1 MPSTKLNSN
10 QQKAVTYTEGPLLI
24 LAGPGSGKTFT
35 ITEKVVDL
43 TENGLSPEKI
53 LALTFSEKAA
63 GEMQERIESKIGV
76 GSGITVSTFHSFCN
90 DLIRKFSLNLGIN
103 QNAKLI
109 SKEHSHVWGI
119 KNIDSFGFQNL
130 AIPSKPYDLITS
142 LLEGVSQLKDH
153 LVSPEELAKYAGRK
167 LEDASIEE
175 GKRDVLLKMSDLAR
189 FYEHYQQYK
198 SDNGFL
204 DYDDMISMACN
215 LLETNDV
222 VRNMVKARYDYVL
235 VDEFQDTNFAQLFLV
250 HLIADGNNLTCV
262 ADDDQCIYRF
272 RGAYLANI
280 EQLQEYYHTLE
291 KIPLEK
297 NYRSSSQ
304 IVQLS
309 QQLIA
314 NNPQRQEKNLT
325 AHNGEKSEVKVVK
338 APDDVSEA
346 EWVAEEITDMI
357 NEGVR
362 PGEIFILTRKRADG
376 KKFSESL
383 KQRMVP
389 VEFVGSLQLNRFPVV
404 REAMAYLRVV
414 ADPFNNGIAFAKI
427 LSREG
432 VSEHNLQKINL
443 QALKI
448 SRDDRDT
455 GDGIYSVLLYHLD
468 ELDISQ
474 KDLIRSIVSRLN
486 ELIEYKKSNLPSD
499 TVKHLLSEKTD
510 FYRTQLQEDTQASRR
525 NISILNSL
533 VTTVEDLELVDGGS
547 ELETVVED
555 LELVFGLDLDEGVSS
570 DEDTVKVMTIHQSKG
585 KEAKVVFVCD
595 MATRHLPLNYRRK
608 AFTVPKE
615 LSKGR
620 QRDVDEKVLHLE
632 EERRLAYVAMT
643 RAKEELYLVFPEK
656 YEGNKRKVSPSE
668 FLTQLEYTSNPLV
681 GYIEAEQFERKSE
694 VEDVSPLMKK
704 KDEYLR
710 MLGMYSKQ
718 GQLKQALES
727 LVVLAQLREIE
738 AEGNLTAF
746 DAKDFLQVN
755 PKQPQELE
763 DLIDN
768 NIPPLVDPN
777 MRFSASKIKTY
788 QDCPLKFKYGTVLNI
803 PTPQK
808 AYFQVGTDVHSVY
821 EQLSQMDMKGESID
835 ITTANQLLDDIWD
848 PAAYPSRTQE
858 QQEHG
863 KMKQMLDFWFRFEAD
878 NPNETVAVEE
888 FFDLDLNG
896 AHFGGVIDRVDR
908 TPEGEYIVIDYK
920 TGKTTLPKSKL
931 KDDVQL
937 ALYCLAVKEMYG
949 KMPVQA
955 GLLYVNPDVQ
965 ELRMMDVDEERI
977 GIVVDSIN
985 AVVERV
991 LKDDFEVDG
1000 EPNCYFCD
1008 FKGICE
1014 WGEGE

>member
-1 MPSTKLNSN
+1 MTNTDLDP
-10 QQKAVTYTEGPLLI
+10 QQTKAVTYTDGPLLI

-43 TENGLSPEKI
+43 TEKGLSPERI

-63 GEMQERIESKIGV
+63 GEMQERIETKIGV

-90 DLIRKFSLNLGIN
+90 DLIREFSLYLGIN

-119 KNIDSFGFQNL
+119 KNIDSFGFENL
-130 AIPSKPYDLITS
+130 AIPPQPYDLITS
-142 LLEGVSQLKDH
+142 LLEGASQLKDH
-153 LVSPEELAKYAGRK
+153 LVSPKE
-167 LEDASIEE
+167 LEDYTSSNLEDESIDE
-175 GKRDVLLKMSDLAR
+175 GEKDILLKLSDLAR

-222 VRNMVKARYDYVL
+222 VRNMVKARYDYIL

-250 HLIADGNNLTCV
+250 HQIADGNNLTCV

-280 EQLQEYYHTLE
+280 EQLEEYYRSLE

-309 QQLIA
+309 QQLIS
-314 NNPQRQEKNLT
+314 NNPQRQEKKLT
-325 AHNGEKSEVKVVK
+325 AHNGEKNEVKVVK

-346 EWVAEEITDMI
+346 EYVAEEIENMVND
-357 NEGVR
+357 GVQ
-362 PGEIFILTRKRADG
+362 PGDIFILTRKRADG
-376 KKFSESL
+376 KKFNESL
-383 KQRMVP
+383 KQRMIP

-404 REAMAYLRVV
+404 REAMAYLHVV
-414 ADPFNNGIAFAKI
+414 ANPFNNGIGFAKI

-432 VSEHNLQKINL
+432 VSEHDLQKINL

-448 SRDDRDT
+448 SRADST
-455 GDGIYSVLLYHLD
+455 VGDGIYSVLLYHLD
-468 ELDISQ
+468 ELELSQ
-474 KDLIRSIVSRLN
+474 KGLILSIVSRLN
-486 ELIEYKKSNLPSD
+486 DLIEFKKNHLPSD

-510 FYRTQLQEDTQASRR
+510 FYRTQLQEDTSASRR
-525 NISILNSL
+525 NITILNSL
-533 VTTVEDLELVDGGS
+533 ISTVEDLELVDGGS

-555 LELVFGLDLDEGVSS
+555 LELVFGIELDEGVSS

-595 MATRHLPLNYRRK
+595 MATRHLPLTYRRK
-608 AFTVPKE
+608 AFTVPKA

-620 QRDVDEKVLHLE
+620 QRDVEEKVLHLE

-643 RAKEELYLVFPEK
+643 RAKEQLYLMFPEK
-656 YEGNKRKVSPSE
+656 YEGNKRGVSPSE
-668 FLTQLEYTSNPLV
+668 FLAQLEYTSNPL
-681 GYIEAEQFERKSE
+681 IEYLEADKFERKSE

-704 KDEYLR
+704 KDEYLQ
-710 MLGMYSKQ
+710 MVNMYSKQ

-738 AEGNLTAF
+738 DEGNLAAF
-746 DAKDFLQVN
+746 DSKDFLQVN
-755 PKQPQELE
+755 PKEPKELE
-763 DLIDN
+763 DLIDG

-788 QDCPLKFKYGTVLNI
+788 QDCPLKFKYGSVLNI

-808 AYFQVGTDVHSVY
+808 TFFQVGTDVHAVY
-821 EQLSQMDMKGESID
+821 EQLSRMDMKGDVID
-835 ITTANQLLDDIWD
+835 IGMAQKMLEDIWD
-848 PAAYPSRTQE
+848 PTAYPSMTME
-858 QQEHG
+858 KQEHG
-863 KMKQMLDFWFRFEAD
+863 KMKKMLDFWFRFEEE

-888 FFDLDLNG
+888 WFDLELNG
-896 AHFGGVIDRVDR
+896 AHFAGLIDRIDR
-908 TPEGEYIVIDYK
+908 TPDGEYVVIDYK
-920 TGKTTLPKSKL
+920 TGKTTLSKNKL
-931 KDDVQL
+931 KDDVQMT
-937 ALYCLAVKEMYG
+937 LYCLAVKEMYG
-949 KMPVQA
+949 KLPVKT
-955 GLLYVNPDVQ
+955 GHLYVSPDVQ
-965 ELRMMDVDEERI
+965 ELRMIDVDEERI
-977 GIVVDSIN
+977 GSVVDGIN
-985 AVVERV
+985 AVVVRV
-991 LKDDFEVDG
+991 MRDDFEIDAD
-1000 EPNCYFCD
+1000 PNCYYCD
-1008 FKGICE
+1008 YKGLCE
-1014 WGEGE
+1014 WYNME